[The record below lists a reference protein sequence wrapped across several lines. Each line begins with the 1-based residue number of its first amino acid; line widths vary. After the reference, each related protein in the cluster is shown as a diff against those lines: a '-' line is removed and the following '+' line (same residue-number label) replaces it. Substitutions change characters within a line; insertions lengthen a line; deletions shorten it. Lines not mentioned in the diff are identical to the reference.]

1 MQWHN
6 EETSQKQFCVCVFLL
21 QRYIRELIYVTFE
34 QVKWISKQQ
43 AGLLPVA
50 KCFHSVLHCT
60 VLKACPNGLG
70 FLRQC
75 LHTWLLPIKLC

>member
-6 EETSQKQFCVCVFLL
+6 EEASQKQFCVCVFLL
-21 QRYIRELIYVTFE
+21 QRYLQEVIYVTSE
-34 QVKWISKQQ
+34 EVKWNSKLQ

-50 KCFHSVLHCT
+50 KRVHSVLHCT
-60 VLKACPNGLG
+60 VLKACPDGLG

-75 LHTWLLPIKLC
+75 LHT